1 MALLVSV
8 LTFLIVACI
17 VLAAW
22 LAVSGGA
29 KQDIVGER
37 LEAVRQVERRG
48 NVSHDVQILRDELL
62 SAVPLI
68 NRLMMKWSWTIG
80 FKNFLSQAGLHTK
93 PARII
98 LSSAVAGL
106 ATDYILGFFHVQ
118 PVLCLFAGLAV
129 AATPF
134 AVIAWM
140 RNKRLRQFE
149 EHLPE
154 ALDLLGRA
162 VRAGHSF
169 TTGLELI
176 AQECAEPI
184 GGEFRT
190 TFEEQNLGLP
200 LRESLLN
207 LTERI
212 PLVDVR
218 LLVTALLIQRD
229 TGGNLAEILDEL
241 SRVIRERFRLYRE
254 VGVKTA
260 QGKLTAAIL
269 IALPL
274 LMLMALSALNPSY
287 VRILFDDPTG
297 RTMLMGAAGHA
308 DFRILDSLE
317 DRSYRRLRKERQND
331 LGRHAWNV
339 SCHLDRVS
347 LRVIMP
353 SIPANPASFAAF
365 QQLAEPHDAES
376 QETFAEKQKQR
387 VEELL
392 SRSEK

>member
-1 MALLVSV
+1 MALLLSV
-8 LTFLIVACI
+8 ITFLIVSCV
-17 VLAAW
+17 VLAIW
-22 LAVSGGA
+22 LSMGGGT
-29 KQDIVGER
+29 KEDIVGQR

-48 NVSHDVQILRDELL
+48 NISPDVQILRDEML
-62 SAVPLI
+62 SAVPAV
-68 NRLMMKWSWTIG
+68 NRIMMQWSWTSG
-80 FKNFLSQAGLHTK
+80 LRKFATQAGLNTK
-93 PARII
+93 PAKI
-98 LSSAVAGL
+98 LLLSVVSGL
-106 ATDYILGFFHVQ
+106 AAYYVLAFFHIQ
-118 PVLCLFAGLAV
+118 TELCFLAGAGMT
-129 AATPF
+129 AAPF

-140 RNKRLRQFE
+140 RSKRLRRFE

-184 GGEFRT
+184 AGEFRT

-241 SRVIRERFRLYRE
+241 SRVIRERFRIYRE

-260 QGKLTAAIL
+260 QGKLTAGIL
-269 IALPL
+269 IALPIV
-274 LMLMALSALNPSY
+274 MLVMLGALNPPY
-287 VRILFDDPTG
+287 IRILFDDPIG
-297 RTMLMGAAGHA
+297 KIMLMVGASMQIIG
-308 DFRILDSLE
+308 SLFLWKIVHIE
-317 DRSYRRLRKERQND
+317 
-331 LGRHAWNV
+331 V
-339 SCHLDRVS
+339 
-347 LRVIMP
+347 
-353 SIPANPASFAAF
+353 
-365 QQLAEPHDAES
+365 
-376 QETFAEKQKQR
+376 
-387 VEELL
+387 
-392 SRSEK
+392 